1 MHLGFSPDYDVS
13 GITDPFLQVQFLTLL
28 RLLAAGD
35 RESSDSIN
43 DILAQVAANT
53 DVGKNSGTAVLYE
66 AVRTIMEIEADNS
79 LRVLAINT
87 LGRFLVNQDNNVRYI
102 ALNLLNKAIQIDVN
116 AVQRHRNIIVECL
129 RDPDISIRRRAL
141 ELIYV
146 LINESNVRVLVRE
159 LLVFLEAA
167 DNELK
172 PNLTMQI
179 CISAEKYAPNRRWH
193 FDTVLRVLKLAGAFV
208 REQILSSFIHLV
220 SSSPDLQPYMVRK
233 LYSALKQT
241 SIQESLVHAA
251 SWCIGEYGDLL
262 VLPSYQPQE
271 DDTEVDAGD
280 TPSSHP
286 VSEEEIVSTLE
297 NLIKGPFIS
306 LVSKEYILTALAKLC
321 ARFPRFV
328 DRIGKFME
336 SYRKS
341 QHLELQQRALE
352 YCNII
357 HHDSLRS
364 ALFERMPVIQTTKS
378 LSSRGAV
385 PSSMKVT
392 ESLNLLDLDISS
404 DLSGAPSNIEPSRP
418 SNIDLL
424 ADLFATSS
432 VRSELTTVTDA
443 SSSGKPSDI
452 VLGPLEQQQQSAIPL
467 TADTTPRRPDR
478 QCKSR
483 MFDLLVDWF

>member
-1 MHLGFSPDYDVS
+1 
-13 GITDPFLQVQFLTLL
+13 
-28 RLLAAGD
+28 
-35 RESSDSIN
+35 
-43 DILAQVAANT
+43 
-53 DVGKNSGTAVLYE
+53 
-66 AVRTIMEIEADNS
+66 MEIEADNS

-129 RDPDISIRRRAL
+129 RDPDISIRKRAL

-179 CISAEKYAPNRRWH
+179 CISAEKYAPNRQWH
-193 FDTVLRVLKLAGAFV
+193 FDTVLHVLKLAGAFV
-208 REQILSSFIHLV
+208 REQILSSFILLV

-233 LYSALKQT
+233 LYFALKQT
-241 SIQESLVHAA
+241 STQESLVHAA

-262 VLPSYQPQE
+262 VLPSYQSQE
-271 DDTEVDAGD
+271 DGAEVDVGD
-280 TPSSHP
+280 TSNRP

-297 NLIKGPFIS
+297 NLIKGAFIS

-352 YCNII
+352 YGNII

-364 ALFERMPVIQTTKS
+364 ALFERMPVIQSTKF
-378 LSSRGAV
+378 LSSKTTV
-385 PSSMKVT
+385 PSSMKMT

-404 DLSGAPSNIEPSRP
+404 DLSGAPSNIEPSRT

-424 ADLFATSS
+424 ADLFATTSTRSTELTAVTDTFSS
-432 VRSELTTVTDA
+432 NKPSELF
-443 SSSGKPSDI
+443 
-452 VLGPLEQQQQSAIPL
+452 LGPLEQQSAIPPSA
-467 TADTTPRRPDR
+467 ADINLKQPDR
-478 QCKSR
+478 QCKLGI
-483 MFDLLVDWF
+483 FDSS